1 MRLVKR
7 VPLRISF
14 VIFAALEVSSS
25 FAQIPGGLPPPPVPK
40 QSDVKVKLSPS
51 GSDPVPRD
59 ASTAIFDAYKKYDIV
74 AIGAGHANQNLDTF
88 LLGLLAD
95 PRFPGDIRDV
105 VVECGNS
112 LYQKTLDH
120 YIAGASVA
128 QADIQKVWR
137 NTTQPM
143 CAASSFYE
151 QLFPLLRR
159 INASLPPAKRVRVL
173 AGDVPVNWETI
184 RNEDDLQKSPQD
196 RDANIASIVE
206 TQVLSRHRKALLLFG
221 MSHLFH
227 GARSSTLDPIAVGIY
242 EPSAVGIYEAR
253 YPGVTW
259 VIGDHDGFGFGT
271 RYEYLNDT
279 FEARIAAWKVPSI
292 VENLRGTW
300 LADILD
306 TESSSELINVI
317 TPRKGGGT
325 NLRTTIKKNERP
337 FTSTVDGYLYLGPRR
352 LLLKES
358 PSATVLLDKDFVKEM
373 RRRAKLMGGGS
384 VADQADPDKVA
395 KEPYRAFL
403 FDSTP
408 SKAGQ

>member
-7 VPLRISF
+7 MPLLMSF
-14 VIFAALEVSSS
+14 VVFAVLEVPSS
-25 FAQIPGGLPPPPVPK
+25 FAQVPGGLPPPPAPR
-40 QSDVKVKLSPS
+40 QIDVKGKLSLS

-59 ASTAIFDAYKKYDIV
+59 ASTAIFDAYKKYEIV
-74 AIGAGHANQNLDTF
+74 AINAGHGNQNLDTF

-112 LYQKTLDH
+112 LYQKTLDR
-120 YIAGASVA
+120 YVGGASVA

-143 CAASSFYE
+143 CALSSFYE

-221 MSHLFH
+221 TNHLFH
-227 GARSSTLDPIAVGIY
+227 GAKSPTLD
-242 EPSAVGIYEAR
+242 PSAVGIYEER

-259 VIGDHDGFGFGT
+259 VVADHDGFGFGT
-271 RYEYLNDT
+271 PYESLNDS
-279 FEARIAAWKVPSI
+279 FEARIASWKVPSI
-292 VENLRGTW
+292 VENLKGTW
-300 LADILD
+300 LADLLD
-306 TESSSELINVI
+306 TESSSELISVI

-325 NLRTTIKKNERP
+325 DVRTAIQKSKRP
-337 FTSTVDGYLYLGPRR
+337 FTSIIDGYLYLGPRR
-352 LLLKES
+352 LLLKEP
-358 PSATVLLDKDFVKEM
+358 PSATALLDKDFVEEM
-373 RRRAKLMGGGS
+373 RRRARLMGGGS
-384 VADQADPDKVA
+384 VTDQADPDNVA
-395 KEPYRAFL
+395 KKPYRAFL
-403 FDSTP
+403 FDSAPPNT
-408 SKAGQ
+408 GR

>member
-7 VPLRISF
+7 MPLLMSF
-14 VIFAALEVSSS
+14 VIVAALEVPSSS
-25 FAQIPGGLPPPPVPK
+25 FAQVPGGLPPPPAPK

-95 PRFPGDIRDV
+95 SRFPGDIRD

-112 LYQKTLDH
+112 LYQKTLDR
-120 YIAGASVA
+120 YIAGASVT
-128 QADIQKVWR
+128 QADIQKAWR

-143 CAASSFYE
+143 CAASHFYE

-184 RNEDDLQKSPQD
+184 RNEDDLQRSPQD
-196 RDANIASIVE
+196 RNANIASIVE

-221 MSHLFH
+221 MNHLLL
-227 GARSSTLDPIAVGIY
+227 GARSPTLD
-242 EPSAVGIYEAR
+242 PSAVGIYEDR

-279 FEARIAAWKVPSI
+279 FEARIASWKVPSI
-292 VENLRGTW
+292 VENLKGTW
-300 LADILD
+300 LADLLD
-306 TESSSELINVI
+306 TESSSELISVI

-325 NLRTTIKKNERP
+325 NVRTAIQKSERP

-352 LLLKES
+352 LLLKE
-358 PSATVLLDKDFVKEM
+358 PLSATVLLDKDFVQEM
-373 RRRAKLMGGGS
+373 RRRAKLTGGGS
-384 VADQADPDKVA
+384 VADQVDPDTIA
-395 KEPYRAFL
+395 KEPYSAFL

-408 SKAGQ
+408 SEAGH